1 MEKTWSR
8 AVWLEGDQEE
18 EGVIPTC
25 WVKNKSVMWPSGTN
39 VLKAMRE
46 MKLPEEHWIKFDLVK
61 IKFTSGKKS
70 ECEKY
75 SLTTT
80 AEFSS
85 SEEDEVVPRQ
95 RKKKRYDDY
104 VTGFDKEQN
113 NLENNGSAN
122 QDASKSLNK
131 RSTPSISG
139 KSRQCVE
146 TSAESDDEE
155 TSRRRL
161 PSPPPVRKSP
171 RKPQGREQSQ
181 IPLPPKKRAKTNELS
196 AAVSRPSQI
205 YEDLSSDEEENETES
220 IPRRS
225 PRKHKDSRPKD
236 SSPTQRNFSPTQ
248 RRRVTALPPL
258 ESDDSERPVDM
269 RSPSTPT
276 ASGYPMPTERFQRRV
291 IQLLVEIRDNLRKGD
306 HGRRVEEEQ
315 GEFEVP
321 ECDQIP
327 EFEEFDN
334 SLDDRELQK
343 KMVLFKMLP
352 LKMITTI
359 AFKLLHQILICC

>member
-1 MEKTWSR
+1 M
-8 AVWLEGDQEE
+8 VQ
-18 EGVIPTC
+18 
-25 WVKNKSVMWPSGTN
+25 
-39 VLKAMRE
+39 
-46 MKLPEEHWIKFDLVK
+46 
-61 IKFTSGKKS
+61 
-70 ECEKY
+70 
-75 SLTTT
+75 
-80 AEFSS
+80 
-85 SEEDEVVPRQ
+85 RQ

-171 RKPQGREQSQ
+171 RKLQGREQFQ
-181 IPLPPKKRAKTNELS
+181 IQLPPKKQAKTYELS
-196 AAVSRPSQI
+196 AAVPRPSQI

-236 SSPTQRNFSPTQ
+236 SSPTQRNSSPTQ
-248 RRRVTALPPL
+248 RRRMTALPPL
-258 ESDDSERPVDM
+258 ESDDSERPVDR

-276 ASGYPMPTERFQRRV
+276 ASGYPMPTERSSS
-291 IQLLVEIRDNLRKGD
+291 N
-306 HGRRVEEEQ
+306 
-315 GEFEVP
+315 
-321 ECDQIP
+321 
-327 EFEEFDN
+327 
-334 SLDDRELQK
+334 
-343 KMVLFKMLP
+343 
-352 LKMITTI
+352 TTVG
-359 AFKLLHQILICC
+359 

>member
-1 MEKTWSR
+1 M
-8 AVWLEGDQEE
+8 VQG
-18 EGVIPTC
+18 
-25 WVKNKSVMWPSGTN
+25 
-39 VLKAMRE
+39 
-46 MKLPEEHWIKFDLVK
+46 
-61 IKFTSGKKS
+61 
-70 ECEKY
+70 
-75 SLTTT
+75 
-80 AEFSS
+80 
-85 SEEDEVVPRQ
+85 Q
-95 RKKKRYDDY
+95 RKKKRYDDC

-139 KSRQCVE
+139 KSRRCVE

-171 RKPQGREQSQ
+171 RKLQGREQFQ
-181 IPLPPKKRAKTNELS
+181 IQLPPKKRAKTNELS

-205 YEDLSSDEEENETES
+205 YEDLSSDDEENETES

-225 PRKHKDSRPKD
+225 ARKHKDSRPKD
-236 SSPTQRNFSPTQ
+236 SSPTQRNSSPTQ
-248 RRRVTALPPL
+248 RRRMTALPPL

-276 ASGYPMPTERFQRRV
+276 ASGYPMPTERFQRRA
-291 IQLLVEIRDNLRKGD
+291 IQLLVEIRDYLRKGD

-315 GEFEVP
+315 REFEVP

-334 SLDDRELQK
+334 SLDDKELQK
-343 KMVLFKMLP
+343 KMKTKMRLIGGTSLGDHVKNAMKRCMTNGLMAKMS
-352 LKMITTI
+352 LKGKKGKY
-359 AFKLLHQILICC
+359 AFENTNICRIIKDGVIQSHPNATEANIFDEMSRFLKYAPGRIGGGGRGKES